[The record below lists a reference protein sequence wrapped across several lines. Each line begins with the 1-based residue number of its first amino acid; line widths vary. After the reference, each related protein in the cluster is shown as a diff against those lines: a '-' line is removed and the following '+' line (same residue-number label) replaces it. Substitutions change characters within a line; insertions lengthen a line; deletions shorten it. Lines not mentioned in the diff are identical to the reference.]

1 MYYVSNRARSA
12 GKLCAKK
19 GARLVRS
26 YAIFFSSR
34 ISFLCGATTLRKHS
48 FSTTASRQHTSYFF
62 LQFSYYPTYLLQY
75 REKWKRFQS
84 LQTFQICSIIGI
96 YIGFART
103 EKDLMIWNISKI
115 MIVKL
120 IWKTDLICLHIYSVT
135 NGRFFK
141 NFVTFSENLNFTL
154 PFDHIQMTYDRWKV

>member
-1 MYYVSNRARSA
+1 MR
-12 GKLCAKK
+12 KK

-62 LQFSYYPTYLLQY
+62 LQFSYYPTTYLLQY

-84 LQTFQICSIIGI
+84 LQTFQICKIIDI
-96 YIGFART
+96 
-103 EKDLMIWNISKI
+103 
-115 MIVKL
+115 
-120 IWKTDLICLHIYSVT
+120 KTDPKWMLLVYDCYTTVSGHFFAICVFIFHKIQVQTVSLRCLTDLNPNLFKSFDTKCKYFHF
-135 NGRFFK
+135 RFFAI
-141 NFVTFSENLNFTL
+141 L
-154 PFDHIQMTYDRWKV
+154 

>member
-62 LQFSYYPTYLLQY
+62 LQFSYTLPTYCSTEES
-75 REKWKRFQS
+75 EKGFTVCKHFKFVG
-84 LQTFQICSIIGI
+84 LDI

-103 EKDLMIWNISKI
+103 EKDLIIWNISKI
-115 MIVKL
+115 MILKL
-120 IWKTDLICLHIYSVT
+120 I
-135 NGRFFK
+135 
-141 NFVTFSENLNFTL
+141 
-154 PFDHIQMTYDRWKV
+154 

>member
-84 LQTFQICSIIGI
+84 LQTFQICRIIVI
-96 YIGFART
+96 CIGFAKGQIKPKAGLEGCRFSQKT
-103 EKDLMIWNISKI
+103 NERIWFVCCEKQKSKQI
-115 MIVKL
+115 KFIRL
-120 IWKTDLICLHIYSVT
+120 FFGRIYGAPICFWFYL
-135 NGRFFK
+135 
-141 NFVTFSENLNFTL
+141 TFIT
-154 PFDHIQMTYDRWKV
+154 